1 MPRVKRG
8 RSLEF
13 RLGHFEVKESTC
25 QRREKR
31 MCENTNSKS
40 VENSL
45 FVILGLTKFTT
56 LTPQILYLY
65 KNQ

>member
-1 MPRVKRG
+1 MLRVKIG
-8 RSLEF
+8 RVSGVQA
-13 RLGHFEVKESTC
+13 GHFEVKESTC

-31 MCENTNSKS
+31 MCENTNNKS

-65 KNQ
+65 KIQ